1 MQRVSSNKQSGGDD
15 MLTELEYEIL
25 EKIVA
30 YGGYVTKNMLSF
42 YRKGLTSCRY
52 WQILKGLAD
61 KGYLKQ
67 HDFFMDSTEPH
78 VYQVTKKACSLFGR
92 GEAYMRKK
100 HQTALII
107 RYLIRAHFLYEIAG
121 NGYTGILAS
130 PAERTEYLL
139 KNGFS
144 EETLPRKF
152 NHGVGVVQ
160 VEEYLL
166 TESPYARQNGLCIV
180 YAEKSDSAV
189 STQLITLLERYRTMV
204 EQSVCP
210 IDFLILTE
218 TESRAG
224 EFVTRFHRD
233 IEKGFRQQIIIHGKS
248 IDRSYQV
255 RAICGV

>member
-1 MQRVSSNKQSGGDD
+1 
-15 MLTELEYEIL
+15 MLTEMEYEIL

-100 HQTALII
+100 HQSALII

-121 NGYTGILAS
+121 AGYEGILYT
-130 PAERTEYLL
+130 PAARSEYLL
-139 KNGFS
+139 KIGFL
-144 EETLPRKF
+144 EDVLPQKF
-152 NHGVGVVQ
+152 NKGIGIVQ

-166 TESPYARQNGLCIV
+166 TEAPYARQNGLCIV
-180 YAEKSDSAV
+180 YVEKSGSSV
-189 STQLITLLERYRTMV
+189 STQLMTLLERYRTMV
-204 EQSVCP
+204 EQAVCP
-210 IDFLILTE
+210 VDFLILTE
-218 TESRAG
+218 TESKAG
-224 EFVTRFHRD
+224 EFVTRFRRD
-233 IEKGFRQQIIIHGKS
+233 FEKGFNQKIILNGKS

-255 RAICGV
+255 RTICGV